1 VTRSGV
7 KNLSQAE
14 RVNELARML
23 AGMDDTET
31 GRAHAEELLATAE
44 KAKAEPAPKPK
55 RASKKK

>member
-1 VTRSGV
+1 
-7 KNLSQAE
+7 
-14 RVNELARML
+14 ML

-55 RASKKK
+55 RGSKKK